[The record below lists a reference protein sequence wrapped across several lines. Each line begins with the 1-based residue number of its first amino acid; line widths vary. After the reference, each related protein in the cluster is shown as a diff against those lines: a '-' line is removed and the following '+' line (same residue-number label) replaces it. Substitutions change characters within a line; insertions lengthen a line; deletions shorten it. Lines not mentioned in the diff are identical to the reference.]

1 MSQEDSEFTIISEK
15 KNVLLEK
22 NNLGDFR
29 INIPVNTTI
38 ENESIFDIIKNKCFF
53 DLLYELNKDIIE
65 KFEITNDNNDVTID
79 DIKIIFKDVTNEDN
93 VLDDNEEILINL
105 KIKTNCISDT
115 DYELSGLN
123 IQNNSSIKNESVN
136 MENFLIKVEKK
147 SSELINIKIS
157 FSIKDNEKPDFLKT
171 YICLYFQKIFY
182 KIKLYFE

>member
-1 MSQEDSEFTIISEK
+1 MQF
-15 KNVLLEK
+15 V
-22 NNLGDFR
+22 
-29 INIPVNTTI
+29 
-38 ENESIFDIIKNKCFF
+38 
-53 DLLYELNKDIIE
+53 
-65 KFEITNDNNDVTID
+65 
-79 DIKIIFKDVTNEDN
+79 
-93 VLDDNEEILINL
+93 ILINL